1 MMTFIY
7 LSIELTICTCYSI
20 GVTKKLI
27 ISHEE
32 DSNPLVAAKE
42 LRNFFS
48 KLKSLYEIN
57 L

>member
-1 MMTFIY
+1 MGMVIMHMMTFIY

-27 ISHEE
+27 IFHEE

-42 LRNFFS
+42 LGNFLS
-48 KLKSLYEIN
+48 K
-57 L
+57 